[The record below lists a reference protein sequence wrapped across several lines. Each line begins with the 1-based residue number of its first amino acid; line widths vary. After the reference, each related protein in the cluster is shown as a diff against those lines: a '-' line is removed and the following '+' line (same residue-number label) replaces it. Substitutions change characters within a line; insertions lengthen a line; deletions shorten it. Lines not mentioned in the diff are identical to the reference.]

1 MVDSSGGTPVSDLRS
16 VTGWGMTPRSL
27 STLHETTIAE
37 AGWLLGKT
45 QTDPSRGALPRG
57 LGRSYGDAALN
68 SGGHLLRLADRGVA
82 GIHLDPQTGFAV
94 VEAGVSLDTLLKV
107 AVPAGWF
114 IPVSPGTRQV
124 TVGGAIAAHIH
135 GKNHHREGSFGRH
148 VLWIDLLTASGD
160 VQRLTA
166 HSDPDLWWATIG
178 GMGLTGMILS
188 AQIQL
193 IPIETSRCRVDTE
206 RASNL
211 EDLMQRMAAHDERYH
226 YSVAWVDL
234 LARGSSLGRGVL
246 TRGDHALLEDLNISD
261 QRTPLAYQSRQPVSV
276 PPRVPHL
283 VNRWAVRAFNEAY
296 FRSAPRHRVGEITSI
311 SSFFHPLD
319 AIANWNR
326 LYGSAGFFQYQFVV
340 PFGEETALRRAVE
353 LVAASGAASFLA
365 VLKRFGPADESM
377 LGFAMSGW
385 TLTLDLPARAD
396 GVAALVRDLDDLV
409 MQASGRIYLAKDAMS
424 RPEVITAGYPQLDR
438 WREVCARVDPDHVW
452 NSDLAR
458 RLELR

>member
-1 MVDSSGGTPVSDLRS
+1 VV
-16 VTGWGMTPRSL
+16 
-27 STLHETTIAE
+27 HETTITA
-37 AGWLLGKT
+37 AADTLART
-45 QTDPSRGALPRG
+45 QANPLTTGALRSPRGTLPRG

-68 SGGHLLRLADRGVA
+68 SGGHLLRLANRGAA
-82 GIHLDPQTGFAV
+82 GIHLDPQTGLSV
-94 VEAGVSLDTLLKV
+94 VEAGTSLDTVLQV
-107 AVPAGWF
+107 SVPAGWF

-124 TVGGAIAAHIH
+124 TIGGAIAAHIH
-135 GKNHHREGSFGRH
+135 GKNHHFEGSFGRH
-148 VLWIDLLTASGD
+148 VRWIDLLTANGEIR
-160 VQRLTA
+160 RLTA

-178 GMGLTGMILS
+178 GMGLTGMILA

-206 RASNL
+206 RADNL
-211 EDLMQRMAAHDERYH
+211 EDLMDRMATGDDRYH

-234 LARGSSLGRGVL
+234 LARGASLGRGVL
-246 TRGDHALLEDLNISD
+246 TRGDHARLEDLDGSD
-261 QRTPLAYQSRQPVSV
+261 QSDPLAYGSRRSMSV

-326 LYGSAGFFQYQFVV
+326 LYGRAGFFQYQFVV

-353 LVAASGAASFLA
+353 LVSASGAASFLA
-365 VLKRFGPADESM
+365 VLKRFGPADEAM
-377 LGFAMSGW
+377 LGFAMPGW
-385 TLTLDLPARAD
+385 TLTLDLPAGAD
-396 GVAALVRDLDDLV
+396 GLSVLVRDLDDLV
-409 MQASGRIYLAKDAMS
+409 MHASGRIYLAKDAVS
-424 RPEVITAGYPQLDR
+424 RPEVVAAGYPLLDR
-438 WREVCARVDPDHVW
+438 WRQVCAQVDPDHVW